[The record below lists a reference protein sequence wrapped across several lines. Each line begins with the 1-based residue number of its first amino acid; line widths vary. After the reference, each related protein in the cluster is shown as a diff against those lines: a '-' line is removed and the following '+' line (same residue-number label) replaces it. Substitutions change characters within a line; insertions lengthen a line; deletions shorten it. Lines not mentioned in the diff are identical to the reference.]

1 MKRQITALSGYLVGV
16 VLILLLAGLT
26 ACSSS
31 NASPSIVSTSTAVS
45 TQATGSTG
53 QTVNLTLTAVN
64 MAFDQSTINI
74 PAGAS
79 VVMKLVNQD
88 RVPHNFAM
96 YTDSSAAKAIFVG
109 ENITNSTITYKFTV
123 PPTPGKYFFRCD
135 VHPNTM
141 VGTVVVQ

>member
-1 MKRQITALSGYLVGV
+1 MKGQTTERSGFLIAV

-26 ACSSS
+26 GCSSAT
-31 NASPSIVSTSTAVS
+31 ASPSIVSTSTTVS
-45 TQATGSTG
+45 SQATGSTG
-53 QTVNLTLTAVN
+53 QTVNLTLTSVN
-64 MAFDQSTINI
+64 MAFDQNTITI

-79 VVMKLVNQD
+79 IVMKFVNQD

-109 ENITNSTITYKFTV
+109 ENITNSTVTYKFAA
-123 PPTPGKYFFRCD
+123 PSAPGKYFFRCD
-135 VHPNTM
+135 VHPKTM